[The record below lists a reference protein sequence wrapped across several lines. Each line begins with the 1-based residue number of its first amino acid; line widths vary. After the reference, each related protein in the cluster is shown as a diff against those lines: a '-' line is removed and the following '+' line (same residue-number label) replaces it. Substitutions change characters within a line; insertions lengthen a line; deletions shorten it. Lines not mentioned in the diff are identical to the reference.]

1 MITVCDIQN
10 AKNTIELD
18 ELVEKAAF
26 ERNCKLNNCVTYFE
40 MAEHFKEK
48 AHKTGN
54 DAMLDMV
61 KILIA
66 ADNRWFTLEQ

>member
-10 AKNTIELD
+10 TKNTVELD

-26 ERNCKLNNCVTYFE
+26 ERHCKLDNGVTYFE
-40 MAEHFKEK
+40 MAEYFKEK

-54 DAMLDMV
+54 EALLDMV

-66 ADNRWFTLEQ
+66 AENRWFTLEQ